1 MKQLALTTA
10 IAAVLAPSFSFA
22 ADSLDDVQVT
32 ATRTAQ
38 TVDES
43 IAPVTIITRADIE
56 RIQAETVAEALRA
69 VPGLFVSSNGGAGKS
84 TSVFLRGSES
94 DHVLV
99 LIDGVKAGSAT
110 TGTVPFENIPIE
122 LIDRI
127 EVVRGPRS
135 SLYGS
140 EAIGGVIQIFTRRGG
155 GVLTPS
161 FSLSAGN
168 DATFKGTASLAGGG
182 KNAWFNASLSGM
194 DTDGFNACNGK
205 PSPGGAG
212 CFTLEP
218 DRDGYEERAGS
229 LRLGTRFG
237 SGHSIETFALRSD
250 GKNSFDG
257 AFQNASETTTQTL
270 GARLNLKALPTWGM
284 GLQLAQS
291 RDESDFFKNGIHAST
306 FNTRRDTAS
315 WQNDLQ
321 IGKEQLLTLGVDW
334 QHDDVESSDLA
345 SWQPGFQGYAVTERD
360 NTGVF
365 AQYQGSFGAHDLQAA
380 LRHDDNDQ
388 FGNKATGNLNWG
400 YALGSSGL
408 RLTAGLGTAFKAPTF
423 NELYYPGY
431 GNAALTPEESRSIE
445 AGLQGKGKLG
455 HWGVQVF
462 QTRIDNL
469 IAYNAATFSA
479 DNIDE
484 ARILGLEG
492 SLGTR
497 IAGFDINTAL
507 TLLDPENRSAGVNKG
522 NTLPRRARESLSL
535 DVDRTF
541 GVWSFGGRL
550 YAAGKRYDDLDNKV
564 ELDPYATLDLRAEYR
579 LQRDWRI
586 QAKVTNLFD
595 AEYET
600 AAWYNQPGRAFLVTL
615 RYQPLTR

>member
-1 MKQLALTTA
+1 MKKIALSTA
-10 IAAVLAPSFSFA
+10 IAAVIAPSFALA
-22 ADSLDDVQVT
+22 ADQLDNVQVT
-32 ATRTAQ
+32 ATRTTQ
-38 TVDES
+38 TVDEAL
-43 IAPVTIITRADIE
+43 APVTVITRADIE
-56 RIQAETVAEALRA
+56 RTQAATVAEALRV
-69 VPGLFVSSNGGAGKS
+69 VPGLFVSSNGGAGKT
-84 TSVFLRGSES
+84 TSIFLRGTES

-99 LIDGVKAGSAT
+99 LIDGVKVGSAT
-110 TGTVPFENIPIE
+110 SDTTPFENLPIE

-155 GVLTPS
+155 GKLTPS
-161 FSLSAGN
+161 FSVAAGSDN
-168 DATFKGTASLAGGG
+168 TFKGAASLAGGG
-182 KNAWFNASLSGM
+182 KDSWFNASISGM

-212 CFTLEP
+212 CFTYEP

-237 SGHSIETFALRSD
+237 AGHSIEAFTLRSD
-250 GKNSFDG
+250 GRNLFDG
-257 AFQNASETTTQTL
+257 SFQNESETTTQTL
-270 GARLNLKALPTWGM
+270 GARLNLKALQTWGM
-284 GLQLAQS
+284 GLQVAQS
-291 RDESDFFKNGIHAST
+291 RDESDNFKDGIYSST
-306 FNTRRDTAS
+306 FDTRRDSAS

-321 IGKEQLLTLGVDW
+321 IGKGQLLTLGLDW
-334 QHDDVESSDLA
+334 QHDQVESSDLQ
-345 SWQPGFQGYAVTERD
+345 SWQPDFQGYAVTERD
-360 NTGVF
+360 NRGLF

-380 LRHDDNDQ
+380 LRHDDNEQ
-388 FGNKATGNLNWG
+388 FGDKATGNLNWG
-400 YALGSSGL
+400 YALGSGL

-423 NELYYPGY
+423 NELYYPGF
-431 GNAALTPEESRSIE
+431 GHAGLTPEESRSIE
-445 AGLQGKGKLG
+445 AGLQGKGTLG
-455 HWGVQVF
+455 HWGVQIF
-462 QTRIDNL
+462 QTRIDDL
-469 IAYNAATFSA
+469 IAYNAATFSP

-497 IAGFDINTAL
+497 VAGFDMNAAL
-507 TLLDPENRSAGVNKG
+507 TLLDPENRSTGANEG

-535 DVDRTF
+535 DLDRSL
-541 GVWSFGGRL
+541 GVWSIGGRL
-550 YAAGKRYDDLDNKV
+550 YAAGKRYDDLANTV

-579 LQRDWRI
+579 LQRDWRL

-600 AAWYNQPGRAFLVTL
+600 AAWYNQQGRVVLVTL
-615 RYQPLTR
+615 RYQPVAR